1 MNKKIKIYHTLLIT
15 CLCFWLSQG
24 LQLNA
29 QYFKLPLDTNHYWQ
43 QRVTIMNIPGQV
55 VHCDYFL
62 KVVKDSVVN
71 GKVFKYVTSLSV
83 NCNTMLPHPFGDGG
97 LLWQDT
103 IAKIVTVFRYGKEHI
118 LYNFNKDVGDTAT
131 LRNSN
136 TSSSVYSLI
145 AKDSVFLNDGLYH
158 KRFSYYD
165 SVQHNLQTVI
175 EGVGYLRGLL
185 TPWQPFEVIYKL
197 NCLSRISPSV
207 SIYNAS
213 GVLCPSLTSGILSNS
228 SDAEGITIFPSP
240 ASESMTVYSEN
251 SPLDRIEIK
260 NTLGQTIINLQE
272 IRLQSIK
279 INVAN
284 FQNGIYVVRVYYG
297 NKSVTQR
304 FVKN

>member
-1 MNKKIKIYHTLLIT
+1 MIRVKLEVRIFFNWLI
-15 CLCFWLSQG
+15 LALISQSLS
-24 LQLNA
+24 A
-29 QYFKLPLDTNHYWQ
+29 QYVKLPLDTNHYWQ

-131 LRNSN
+131 LLSSN
-136 TSSSVYSLI
+136 ASSSVYSLI
-145 AKDSVFLNDGLYH
+145 AKDSTLLNDGLYH
-158 KRFSYYD
+158 KSFSYYD

-185 TPWQPFEVIYKL
+185 TPWKPFEVIYKM
-197 NCLSRISPSV
+197 NCLSRIGPSL

-228 SDAEGITIFPSP
+228 IDAEEITIFPNP
-240 ASESMTVYSEN
+240 ASESMTVDSKN
-251 SPLDRIEIK
+251 LPLDMIEIK
-260 NTLGQTIINLQE
+260 NTLGQTIIHLREINLQ
-272 IRLQSIK
+272 SMK
-279 INVAN
+279 VDVGN
-284 FQNGIYVVRVYYG
+284 FQDGIYVLRVYSG
-297 NKSVTQR
+297 NKSVIRR
-304 FVKN
+304 FIKN